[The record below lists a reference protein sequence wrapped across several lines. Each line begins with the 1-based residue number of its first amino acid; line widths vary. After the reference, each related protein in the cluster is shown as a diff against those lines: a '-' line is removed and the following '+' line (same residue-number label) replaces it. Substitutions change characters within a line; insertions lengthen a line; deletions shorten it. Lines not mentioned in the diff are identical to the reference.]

1 MSVPEQ
7 LLREWIDSKEGE
19 HFEFKQAKNRYDF
32 DELVQYCVAL
42 ANEGGG
48 KVLLGVT
55 DKRPRQIVGSQAFD
69 QPERTRSGLIDRL
82 RLRIDFDEIATPAGR
97 VLAFHVPPR
106 PVGTPI
112 EDKGIYW
119 VRDADRLVPMPA
131 DRLRQAFAESGRDF
145 TAEVCPDASL
155 SDLDPAA
162 VADFRR
168 RWIAKSGNAALA
180 RLSDEQLLADAEA
193 LDQGRPTYAALV
205 LFGTRAVL
213 GRRLAQAEVTFE
225 YRSSD
230 ASGPAQARK
239 EYRQG
244 FFSYYDDLWNTI
256 NLRNDL
262 QHYQDGL
269 FVLDIPT
276 FAERPVREA
285 ILNAVSHRDYQLGG
299 NVFVRQYPRRIE
311 IVSPGGLPHTITLD
325 NILDR
330 QSPRNRRIADLFTKC
345 GLVERSGQGMN
356 LIYEESIRQS
366 KPIPDF
372 TNTDA
377 YQVAITLHGTV
388 QDPQFIRFLERVG
401 RERLARFSTQDFLI
415 LDWINRDQPVP
426 VAYQSRVP
434 YLLEQGIVER
444 AGRGK
449 CMLSRQFYRFVRKKG
464 MYTRKKGLD
473 RETNKALLLKHIE
486 DNRDEGS
493 PLHELLQVLPGLS
506 RDQVQTLLRELK
518 AAGKAHPRG
527 TTRNAKWFPGPAA
540 ENIAS
545 DSWD

>member
-7 LLREWIDSKEGE
+7 LLREWMDSKEGE

-145 TAEVCPDASL
+145 TAEVCPDATL
-155 SDLDPAA
+155 SDLDAAA

-493 PLHELLQVLPGLS
+493 PLQELLQVLPALS
-506 RDQVQTLLRELK
+506 RRQVQVLLGELK
-518 AAGKAHPRG
+518 AENKAYSSG
-527 TTRNAKWFPGPAA
+527 TTRAALWYPGSADP
-540 ENIAS
+540 IAQKPEE
-545 DSWD
+545 

>member
-388 QDPQFIRFLERVG
+388 QDPQFIRFLEGVG

>member
-7 LLREWIDSKEGE
+7 LLREWMDSKEGE

-213 GRRLAQAEVTFE
+213 GRGLAQAEVTFE

-388 QDPQFIRFLERVG
+388 QDPQFIRFLEGVG

-493 PLHELLQVLPGLS
+493 PLQELLQVLPALS
-506 RDQVQTLLRELK
+506 RRQVQVLLGELK
-518 AAGKAHPRG
+518 AENKAYSSG
-527 TTRNAKWFPGPAA
+527 TTRAALWYPGSADP
-540 ENIAS
+540 IAQKPEE
-545 DSWD
+545 